1 MKTDI
6 EYLRTLDL
14 DLQQAARREKWMQAA
29 PSVRRGRSW
38 GGWGTFAAGVIGLL
52 VVAGLIGMIATN
64 GGLGSSA
71 DSAGAGVASSTPARE
86 QLGSSGATGATG
98 SAGAAG
104 AAPGFQTAPGN
115 ALAAQATGQS
125 TDMSKIIRD
134 GSMSVQVPKDDFSKG
149 FAAAT
154 RIAQN
159 NGGFVLSS
167 QTRGQRRG
175 TLVLRIPAKRFDD
188 AMVALRAIGVVQAQ
202 SITGKDVTAQYID
215 LKARLENAIGQRTV
229 LRNLMA
235 EATTIQETI
244 TVQNRLSQVELEVEQ
259 IQGQLN
265 FIDDQVAEATVRVEM
280 HEEDAAQLQQT
291 DVVENPSL
299 GSAWDR
305 SIQGF
310 LNVVSAVV
318 IGLGYLLPLAAIGLI
333 VWLITAAVRRRR
345 AAS

>member
-6 EYLRTLDL
+6 EYLRTLDR
-14 DLQQAARREKWMQAA
+14 DLQQAATREKWMQAA
-29 PSVRRGRSW
+29 PPVRHGRSW
-38 GGWGTFAAGVIGLL
+38 GGWGTVAAGLIGFL

-64 GGLGSSA
+64 GGLVRSADDSGSSGDQEA
-71 DSAGAGVASSTPARE
+71 EATRPASTSGQA
-86 QLGSSGATGATG
+86 GATGATG
-98 SAGAAG
+98 AAG
-104 AAPGFQTAPGN
+104 N
-115 ALAAQATGQS
+115 S
-125 TDMSKIIRD
+125 TNYHDGSLGLIVGDQQGTDVSKIIRD
-134 GSMSVQVPKDDFSKG
+134 GSMSIQVPKDDFSKG

-167 QTRGQRRG
+167 QIRGQRRG

-215 LKARLENAIGQRTV
+215 LKARLQNAIGQRTV

-235 EATTIQETI
+235 QATTIQETI

-265 FIDDQVAEATVRVEM
+265 FIDDQVAEATVRVEL

-291 DVVENPSL
+291 DEVENPSL

-318 IGLGYLLPLAAIGLI
+318 IGLGYLLPLAALGLI
-333 VWLITAAVRRRR
+333 VWLITAAVRRRH
-345 AAS
+345 AAR

>member
-6 EYLRTLDL
+6 EYLRTLDR
-14 DLQQAARREKWMQAA
+14 DLQQVASREKWRQAA
-29 PSVRRGRSW
+29 PPARRGRSW
-38 GGWGTFAAGVIGLL
+38 GGWGTIAAGVIGFL
-52 VVAGLIGMIATN
+52 VVAGLIGMFATN

-71 DSAGAGVASSTPARE
+71 DDAGQAASSTPAGNER
-86 QLGSSGATGATG
+86 QLGPVLGA
-98 SAGAAG
+98 SGAAG
-104 AAPGFQTAPGN
+104 AGAARPSIGQG
-115 ALAAQATGQS
+115 LAAVTGEQG
-125 TDMSKIIRD
+125 TDISKIIRD
-134 GSMSVQVPKDDFSKG
+134 GSMSIQVPKDDFSKG

-235 EATTIQETI
+235 QATTIQETI

-265 FIDDQVAEATVRVEM
+265 FIDDQVAEATVRVEL

-291 DVVENPSL
+291 SDVENPSL

-318 IGLGYLLPLAAIGLI
+318 IGLGYLLPLAALGLI

>member
-1 MKTDI
+1 
-6 EYLRTLDL
+6 
-14 DLQQAARREKWMQAA
+14 
-29 PSVRRGRSW
+29 
-38 GGWGTFAAGVIGLL
+38 
-52 VVAGLIGMIATN
+52 
-64 GGLGSSA
+64 
-71 DSAGAGVASSTPARE
+71 
-86 QLGSSGATGATG
+86 
-98 SAGAAG
+98 
-104 AAPGFQTAPGN
+104 
-115 ALAAQATGQS
+115 
-125 TDMSKIIRD
+125 MSI
-134 GSMSVQVPKDDFSKG
+134 QVPKDDFSKG
-149 FAAAT
+149 SRPPRASRRTTAGSCSRRRPAGSAAG
-154 RIAQN
+154 R
-159 NGGFVLSS
+159 SS
-167 QTRGQRRG
+167 
-175 TLVLRIPAKRFDD
+175 LRIPAKRFDD

-235 EATTIQETI
+235 QATTIQETI

-265 FIDDQVAEATVRVEM
+265 FIDDQVAEATVRVEL

-291 DVVENPSL
+291 SEVENPSL

-318 IGLGYLLPLAAIGLI
+318 IGLGYLLPLAALGLI

>member
-6 EYLRTLDL
+6 EYLRTLDR
-14 DLQQAARREKWMQAA
+14 DLQQVASREKWRLAA
-29 PSVRRGRSW
+29 PPVRRGRSR
-38 GGWGTFAAGVIGLL
+38 GGWGTVAAGVIGFL
-52 VVAGLIGMIATN
+52 VVAGLIGMFATN

-71 DSAGAGVASSTPARE
+71 DDAGRAASFTPAGNERQLGPVAGASGAAGVARPSIG
-86 QLGSSGATGATG
+86 QG
-98 SAGAAG
+98 
-104 AAPGFQTAPGN
+104 
-115 ALAAQATGQS
+115 LAAVTGEQG
-125 TDMSKIIRD
+125 TDISKIIRD
-134 GSMSVQVPKDDFSKG
+134 GSMSIQVPKDDFSKG

-202 SITGKDVTAQYID
+202 SITGKDATAQYID

-235 EATTIQETI
+235 QATTIQETI
-244 TVQNRLSQVELEVEQ
+244 IVQNRLSQAELEVEQ

-265 FIDDQVAEATVRVEM
+265 FIDDQVAEATVRVEL

-291 DVVENPSL
+291 SDVENPSL

-318 IGLGYLLPLAAIGLI
+318 IGLGYVLPLTALGLI

>member
-6 EYLRTLDL
+6 EYLRTLDR
-14 DLQQAARREKWMQAA
+14 DLQHAATREKWMQAA
-29 PSVRRGRSW
+29 RAPRRQRSW
-38 GGWGTFAAGVIGLL
+38 GGWGTVAASLIGFL
-52 VVAGLIGMIATN
+52 VVAGLIGMVATN
-64 GGLGSSA
+64 GGLGGSA
-71 DSAGAGVASSTPARE
+71 DDAGGNARSTAP
-86 QLGSSGATGATG
+86 LGTGATGAAAAT
-98 SAGAAG
+98 GAAG
-104 AAPGFQTAPGN
+104 NDGAASGSFEQVVGDDAGP
-115 ALAAQATGQS
+115 TG
-125 TDMSKIIRD
+125 DVSKIIRD
-134 GSMSVQVPKDDFSKG
+134 GSMSIQVPKDDFSNG

-244 TVQNRLSQVELEVEQ
+244 TVQNHLSQVELEVEQ

-265 FIDDQVAEATVRVEM
+265 FIEDQVAEATVRVEL
-280 HEEDAAQLQQT
+280 HEEDAAQLRQT

-318 IGLGYLLPLAAIGLI
+318 IGLGYLLPLAALGLI

>member
-1 MKTDI
+1 
-6 EYLRTLDL
+6 
-14 DLQQAARREKWMQAA
+14 
-29 PSVRRGRSW
+29 
-38 GGWGTFAAGVIGLL
+38 
-52 VVAGLIGMIATN
+52 
-64 GGLGSSA
+64 
-71 DSAGAGVASSTPARE
+71 
-86 QLGSSGATGATG
+86 
-98 SAGAAG
+98 
-104 AAPGFQTAPGN
+104 
-115 ALAAQATGQS
+115 
-125 TDMSKIIRD
+125 MSI
-134 GSMSVQVPKDDFSKG
+134 QVPKDDFSKG

-188 AMVALRAIGVVQAQ
+188 AMVALRGIGVVQAQ

-235 EATTIQETI
+235 QATTIQETI

-265 FIDDQVAEATVRVEM
+265 FIDDQVAEATVRVEL

-291 DVVENPSL
+291 DEVENPSL

-318 IGLGYLLPLAAIGLI
+318 IGLGYLLPLAALGLI